1 MNKTLNEI
9 KPKYEA
15 QNELRRLNEKK
26 VELEKQKE
34 QIEKNEDIITENKDS
49 INSEVDK
56 ITKLYLQYETTIKDT
71 YKTIQIDN
79 LEFSNISF
87 EADFSKDNYI
97 KVIEQNINKNK
108 INSLSD
114 TSKKLVREEFNSV
127 LDDDQLKNVIMDVL
141 NDRFVY
147 KVSSNS
153 SAKYFLSTL
162 LENPFHVDYLSSIKT
177 KDNTTFDRMTGGQKA
192 IVILEL
198 IFKLD
203 TNNYPILIDQPED
216 DIDANGI
223 ATNVVEFLKRQKEQR
238 QIFIASHNANLVV
251 CSDSEEVIVAENNNG
266 FQYMTGAIEDE
277 NIRKSII
284 DILEGGDDALNLRM
298 NKLTFPLKGKK

>member
-1 MNKTLNEI
+1 
-9 KPKYEA
+9 
-15 QNELRRLNEKK
+15 
-26 VELEKQKE
+26 
-34 QIEKNEDIITENKDS
+34 
-49 INSEVDK
+49 
-56 ITKLYLQYETTIKDT
+56 
-71 YKTIQIDN
+71 
-79 LEFSNISF
+79 
-87 EADFSKDNYI
+87 
-97 KVIEQNINKNK
+97 
-108 INSLSD
+108 
-114 TSKKLVREEFNSV
+114 
-127 LDDDQLKNVIMDVL
+127 MDVL
-141 NDRFVY
+141 NDSFVY
-147 KVSSNS
+147 KASSNS

-223 ATNVVEFLKRQKEQR
+223 ATNVVEFLKGQKEYR

-251 CSDSEEVIVAENNNG
+251 CSDSEEIIVAENDNG
-266 FQYMTGAIEDE
+266 FQYRTGAIEDE
-277 NIRKSII
+277 DIRRSII